1 MAKQINFRGQHQK
14 ELAKILREVAER
26 HTLWQVFSDFLAM
39 AALSISNSM
48 DKRQFDQR
56 EAEYMQIVGRYS
68 KAEANLIAHGLA
80 HVVMGLE
87 EGPQDFLG
95 SLFMS
100 LELGNAWAGQF
111 FTPYEVSLMMA
122 KMQLDGDEPKRI
134 ISNRGFITVNDP
146 CTGGG
151 AMLIAAAHALLD
163 EGLNPFQHMHATAQ
177 DIDIKAVHMTYIQLS
192 LLGVP
197 AAVVHGNS
205 LAVEQRSV
213 WYTPAHF
220 LGFWDN
226 KLRRAGLADAAR
238 APKPAAL
245 PAAAALFIPS
255 ADAQA
260 FNGEMPKRRAS
271 QLDLF

>member
-26 HTLWQVFSDFLAM
+26 YTLWQVFSDFLAM

-48 DKRQFDQR
+48 DKRRFDQR

-122 KMQLDGDEPKRI
+122 KMQLAGDEPKRI

-177 DIDIKAVHMTYIQLS
+177 DIDIKAVHRG
-192 LLGVP
+192 LLV
-197 AAVVHGNS
+197 
-205 LAVEQRSV
+205 
-213 WYTPAHF
+213 F
-220 LGFWDN
+220 
-226 KLRRAGLADAAR
+226 
-238 APKPAAL
+238 
-245 PAAAALFIPS
+245 S
-255 ADAQA
+255 AISDGTQ
-260 FNGEMPKRRAS
+260 S
-271 QLDLF
+271 

>member
-1 MAKQINFRGQHQK
+1 MAKTINYRNQHQK
-14 ELAKILREVAER
+14 ELAKILREVAHR
-26 HTLWQVFSDFLAM
+26 HSLWQVFSDFLAM

-48 DKRQFDQR
+48 DKRQYAVR
-56 EAEYMQIVGRYS
+56 EAEYMQIVGRYT
-68 KAEANLIAHGLA
+68 KAEAALIAHCLA

-87 EGPQDFLG
+87 EGHQDFLG

-122 KMQLDGDEPKRI
+122 KMQLGGDEPKRI
-134 ISNRGFITVNDP
+134 IAERGFITVNDP

-151 AMLIAAAHALLD
+151 AMLVAGAHALLD
-163 EGLNPFQHMHATAQ
+163 EGLNPSQHMYAIAQ

-205 LAVEQRSV
+205 LADEQRSV
-213 WYTPAHF
+213 WYTPVHF
-220 LGFWDN
+220 LGFWSN
-226 KLRRAGLADAAR
+226 KLRRAGLADAAC
-238 APKPAAL
+238 
-245 PAAAALFIPS
+245 AAAAAVQPVAAPLFVPS
-255 ADAQA
+255 ADAQV
-260 FNGEMPKRRAS
+260 FKGDMPTRRVS